1 MSPLDKEQFE
11 LAAQNIREENFTA
24 ALVLLETLLSRHPR
38 SAALHWH
45 RSHCLQKLER
55 EAEAIDALDQVIA
68 LKPDYLPALIARVR
82 HAHDDGNA
90 DEFEPLVRQAL
101 SLQPEHPQALTL
113 LAGIRQ
119 ANDAPHTEILDLL
132 NRSLA
137 VDPKQADALLM
148 RGELHASQALEP
160 SDDDDV
166 IHDALGMSYQRRP
179 LERALEDFESA
190 ATLSNDMLPIMRLV
204 DTAQKLGERDKALS
218 YCDIALG
225 KLEEGNVHGR
235 RHIEQLR
242 ARVEGGD
249 QAVRDQ
255 MAAMFESGFSG
266 LSGDRTIDDDV
277 AHSAMSS
284 AADMLRKGK
293 NLDIALDSFISDS
306 PDDLVATNIAR
317 QIFNFAH
324 EVTPG
329 LQEVDAKD
337 YPAYQKKHAETCK
350 RALAPLNYSVIT
362 DAEAMNL
369 GAQMGMRVLVRVF
382 FNPDIGNAAS
392 FALKPKWPGTIGFLM
407 MLLSGK
413 WRTERVL
420 ECKTRL
426 RSGTFLVTR
435 AMSPEPWDYS
445 SMDLMQ
451 FETLPPG
458 TSPAKIASRHQQRVL
473 AALAA
478 DPGEAIE
485 PAHTLDE
492 IEGQWIETNQVKMEH
507 RREIGYVTESEL
519 RTILGK
525 QYERFADKV
534 RTRLALM
541 TEE

>member
-11 LAAQNIREENFTA
+11 LAAQNIREENFIA
-24 ALVLLETLLSRHPR
+24 ALTLLDTLLNRHPR

-45 RSHCLQKLER
+45 RSHCLEKLER

-90 DEFEPLVRQAL
+90 DEFEPLVHQAL

-119 ANDAPHTEILDLL
+119 VNDAPHTEILDLL

-137 VDPKQADALLM
+137 RDPKQADALLM

-166 IHDALGMSYQRRP
+166 IRDALGMSYQRRP
-179 LERALEDFESA
+179 LEQALEDFESA

-204 DTAQKLGERDKALS
+204 DTAQKLGQRDKALS
-218 YCDIALG
+218 YCDVALG
-225 KLEEGNVHGR
+225 KLEESNVHGR

-266 LSGDRTIDDDV
+266 LSGERTIDDDV
-277 AHSAMSS
+277 AYSAMSS

-293 NLDIALDSFISDS
+293 NLDTALDSFISDS

-337 YPAYQKKHAETCK
+337 YPAYQQKHADTCK
-350 RALAPLNYSVIT
+350 RALAPLNYSVIA

-382 FNPDIGNAAS
+382 FNPDTGNAAS
-392 FALKPKWPGTIGFLM
+392 FALKPKWPGAIGFLV
-407 MLLSGK
+407 MLLTGK
-413 WRTERVL
+413 WRTERML

-426 RSGTFLVTR
+426 RSGIFLVTR
-435 AMSPEPWDYS
+435 AMGPEPWDYS
-445 SMDLMQ
+445 SMDLMR
-451 FETLPPG
+451 FEALPPG
-458 TSPAKIASRHQQRVL
+458 TSPAKIAARHQQRVL

-485 PAHTLDE
+485 LAHTLDE
-492 IEGQWIETNQVKMEH
+492 IEGQWIETNQIKMEH
-507 RREIGYVTESEL
+507 RRGLGYVTDNEL

-534 RTRLALM
+534 RTRLKLM
-541 TEE
+541 TED